1 MTESKVT
8 ESQVAQSLT
17 TESSVTEFKMT
28 ESQVMQSNK
37 NFVDIYKQYNDLSTR
52 LESML

>member
-1 MTESKVT
+1 MT
-8 ESQVAQSLT
+8 ESQVIQSLKT
-17 TESSVTEFKMT
+17 ETESSVTEFKMT

-52 LESML
+52 LEPMF